1 MSIKYKC
8 GELTS
13 IPGARFAVLKFSKG
27 SVFAWCVMS
36 PGQLD
41 SLCLGFPV
49 PSSQSTA
56 SVLIDDQSADR
67 SLTFVKRVSKKV
79 QVPVFASI
87 PEAFPASVM
96 SQVESELVDI
106 IQSM

>member
-1 MSIKYKC
+1 MTINYKC

-13 IPGARFAVLKFSKG
+13 IRGASYAVLKFSKG
-27 SVFAWCVMS
+27 SVFTWCVMS

-41 SLCLGFPV
+41 SLCLGFPAL
-49 PSSQSTA
+49 SQASTV
-56 SVLIDDQSADR
+56 SVLLDDESADL
-67 SLTFVKRVSKKV
+67 SLAFVKRVSNKL

-87 PEAFPASVM
+87 PDIFPAAIM
-96 SQVESELVDI
+96 TQVESELVSV